1 MQDFSTRPSTPQLE
15 AGLNRESWRVL
26 CIMTEFVEGFEP
38 SPQEREIL
46 LEL

>member
-1 MQDFSTRPSTPQLE
+1 MQDFSTRASTPQLE
-15 AGLNRESWRVL
+15 AGPNRESRRVL
-26 CIMTEFVEGFEP
+26 RIMTEFVEGFEP